1 MPPIGWLFLLLA
13 FALVIGSLFMLRD
26 SSNMPISREKMARIK
41 KRKAELEEKERRD
54 GDDNW

>member
-13 FALVIGSLFMLRD
+13 FALVIGSLFMLKD
-26 SSNMPISREKMARIK
+26 SANMPISREKMARIK
-41 KRKAELEEKERRD
+41 KRKAELEEKERRE